1 MRAQSVTDVILG
13 EAVSGSPEKRYED
26 MKAIASVMVNRA
38 RSLGVPLETVVQ
50 NQREFNAY
58 NKPLPSG
65 VGAYRNLAQQAIDD
79 VLANGP
85 VHNATFYATP
95 AAKSNLPKG
104 LVEETRTAGHVYF
117 SDPKNRAIG
126 TAVGYRQPD
135 PVAAAQ
141 YAGINERNIPV
152 PSANPRGLLADAFP
166 ATPSPVQRGG
176 LLDAPV
182 QTASFDMGRFG
193 DPAPAQAASF
203 DMGRF
208 GDPAPQA
215 AAFDTGRFGPRSEPV
230 AQFDEGR
237 FGRQGPVNYDNLVAA
252 NRATRPQP
260 AQAPQVT
267 QFDSGRFGTM
277 TTQPQGIDGLRQGLL
292 ASNAQMAQPQ
302 GILSAAQAAPMQASP
317 KSGRLPAAP
326 TGPAAF
332 QGPVAPGMQP
342 AMDAANLSLDV
353 MDQRAALGLP
363 AVNQPAPQPSY
374 VDPGVSV
381 QSSPAQP
388 AMAAQPSQAPM
399 GGGGLLSVD
408 GPPTGGFGPSL
419 TREEA
424 DRMSRSLGMRTMGGG
439 LLGGLLGGVTLGP
452 VGALLGG
459 YAGRQMAARSY
470 YPNAPKPAS
479 NSDNKGYGKDSQSS
493 YGRDVSRD
501 SKQYGGAVSKGSA
514 GLY

>member
-152 PSANPRGLLADAFP
+152 PSANPRGLLAEAFP

-193 DPAPAQAASF
+193 DPAPAQTASF

-208 GDPAPQA
+208 GDPVPQA
-215 AAFDTGRFGPRSEPV
+215 QAFDTGRFGPRAESV

-260 AQAPQVT
+260 AQAPQVA

-277 TTQPQGIDGLRQGLL
+277 TTQPQGVDGLRQGLL

-302 GILSAAQAAPMQASP
+302 GILNTAAAAQPSVQMA
-317 KSGRLPAAP
+317 KTGRLPATP
-326 TGPAAF
+326 SGPASF

-342 AMDAANLSLDV
+342 AMDAANLALDV
-353 MDQRAALGLP
+353 AGQRVAMGLP
-363 AVNQPAPQPSY
+363 AVNQPAPQAGY

-381 QSSPAQP
+381 QSPAQP
-388 AMAAQPSQAPM
+388 SRAVQPSQPAM
-399 GGGGLLSVD
+399 GGGTWSVD
-408 GPPTGGFGPSL
+408 GPPTGGFGPGL

-424 DRMSRSLGMRTMGGG
+424 DRMSRNLSMRTMGGG

-493 YGRDVSRD
+493 YGRDVQRD
-501 SKQYGGAVSKGSA
+501 SKQYDKAVSKGSA